1 MNLFTKIIYYLKR
14 IIYLLFK
21 ENFHK
26 KLKYDW
32 SLYPKRYDIINNLIK
47 FKNFKEYLEL
57 GCFRNE
63 NFDKINIPNKIG
75 VDPVSGGTHRVS
87 SDDFFSTNAKKFDLI
102 FIDGLHTY
110 DQVKKDINNS
120 LGFLKEN
127 GVILIH
133 DCLPRKIWYQTP
145 NRMSFTW
152 NGDVWKALVEFRTKP
167 NLDVYTILAD
177 EGIGLILKRK
187 NNNLLKISI
196 SNFQKLKFK
205 DYFYNHSEFMNIIK
219 HEDLN
224 KIINNES

>member
-1 MNLFTKIIYYLKR
+1 MNLFIKIVFYLKR
-14 IIYLLFK
+14 INYLLFK
-21 ENFHK
+21 ESFHK

-32 SLYPKRYDIINNLIK
+32 SLYPKRYEIINNLIK
-47 FKNFKEYLEL
+47 SKNFKDYLEI
-57 GCFRNE
+57 GCFKNE
-63 NFDKINIPNKIG
+63 NFNEISVSNKIG
-75 VDPVSGGTHRVS
+75 VDPISGGTHRIS
-87 SDDFFSTNAKKFDLI
+87 SDDFFLTNTQKFDLI
-102 FIDGLHTY
+102 FIDGLHVY
-110 DQVKKDINNS
+110 DQVKKDIVNS
-120 LGFLKEN
+120 LKES
-127 GVILIH
+127 GIILIH

-177 EGIGLILKRK
+177 EGIGMIFKRK

-196 SNFQKLKFK
+196 SNFQELKFK
-205 DYFYNHSEFMNIIK
+205 DYFYKHAELMNIIK